1 MGGGEGGREKDR
13 NRDRVES
20 KMFYVE
26 RDDLSI
32 FRWIN
37 RSNEATERPNYLKS
51 ILFYRRGSTGIVSTV
66 YITIPFYYHFNFL
79 IDILNKSR
87 ERIVTLLDLS
97 GDQSHWHDFQKFYVI
112 LRYE

>member
-32 FRWIN
+32 FR
-37 RSNEATERPNYLKS
+37 
-51 ILFYRRGSTGIVSTV
+51 
-66 YITIPFYYHFNFL
+66 
-79 IDILNKSR
+79 
-87 ERIVTLLDLS
+87 
-97 GDQSHWHDFQKFYVI
+97 
-112 LRYE
+112 